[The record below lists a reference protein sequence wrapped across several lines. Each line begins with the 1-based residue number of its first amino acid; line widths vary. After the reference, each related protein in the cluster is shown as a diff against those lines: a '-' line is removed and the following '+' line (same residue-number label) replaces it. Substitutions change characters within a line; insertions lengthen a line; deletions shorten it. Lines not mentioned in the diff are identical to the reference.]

1 MMRKSILMASVFALL
16 GGVASAQVLASE
28 SFGYTVGQNLVG
40 QINPAG
46 TWDQTGASSTNPI
59 AVVAGNVTYGGTGA
73 PAASGES
80 VFLTDTG
87 QDVGLPFGNSP
98 VTDGNA
104 IYYSLAFSH
113 DGTDIGSTTGDYFAH
128 LTEGTAGSGT
138 AFRGRLFA
146 RDNGSG
152 AMILG
157 IRYANFTGEATEFVT
172 GKTIAAGTPAFVVV
186 RLNKVAGTA
195 NDTASIFVFTGTN
208 AVPGTEPT
216 PDATTVPVAATVDFG
231 DIGRFGLRQGTAADA
246 PKVTVDEI
254 RVGRT
259 WADVTAGGPPAAVGG
274 WECYE

>member
-1 MMRKSILMASVFALL
+1 MRKSILLAAVFAVV
-16 GGVASAQVLASE
+16 GGVASAQVLATE
-28 SFGYTVGQNLVG
+28 SFNYTAAANLAGQV
-40 QINPAG
+40 NPAG
-46 TWDQTGASSTNPI
+46 TWDQTGATATNPI
-59 AVVAGNVTYGGTGA
+59 AVVAGNVTYGGTGVPT
-73 PAASGES
+73 PAGNS

-104 IYYSLAFSH
+104 IYYSLTFSH

-138 AFRGRLFA
+138 GFRGRLFA

-172 GKTIAAGTPAFVVV
+172 GKTVAANTPAFVVV

-195 NDTASIFVFTGTN
+195 NDTASIFVFTGTS
-208 AVPGTEPT
+208 AVPGTEPA
-216 PDATTVPVAATVDFG
+216 PDATTVPVAATVDFL
-231 DIGRFGLRQGTAADA
+231 DIGRFGLRQGGATDA
-246 PKVTVDEI
+246 PKVSVDEV

-259 WADVTAGGPPAAVGG
+259 WADVTAGGPPASVGG
-274 WECYE
+274 WESYE